1 MSQPR
6 VISRTDR
13 DGGWIETLELLERP
27 VEGGALPRP
36 PAGTL
41 MLRDVL
47 VLVLEYWATCLIAL
61 WVCSRILP

>member
-1 MSQPR
+1 VAGR
-6 VISRTDR
+6 
-13 DGGWIETLELLERP
+13 
-27 VEGGALPRP
+27 ALPRP

-61 WVCSRILP
+61 WV

>member
-1 MSQPR
+1 MAGRAVS
-6 VISRTDR
+6 
-13 DGGWIETLELLERP
+13 
-27 VEGGALPRP
+27 RP

-47 VLVLEYWATCLIAL
+47 VLVVEYWATCLIAL